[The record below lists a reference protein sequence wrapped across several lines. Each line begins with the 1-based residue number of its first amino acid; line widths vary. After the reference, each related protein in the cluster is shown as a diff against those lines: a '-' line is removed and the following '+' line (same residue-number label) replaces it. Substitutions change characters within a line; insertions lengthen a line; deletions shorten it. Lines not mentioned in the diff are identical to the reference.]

1 MLFLFFFFVFFRE
14 THVWFVLPDEF
25 KSVSLLNQ
33 YMELLSPCEK
43 ENVLS
48 MRGDQLQKRALLART
63 LVRTTIARCKFLLAI
78 PVLVNFYIFDQY
90 PFLCCF
96 KVLIFH

>member
-1 MLFLFFFFVFFRE
+1 MLFFYSFRE
-14 THVWFVLPDEF
+14 THLWFVVPDEF

-48 MRGDQLQKRALLART
+48 MRGEQLQKSALLART
-63 LVRTTIARCKFLLAI
+63 LVRTTIARCKLYVSYSSFSS
-78 PVLVNFYIFDQY
+78 VLHI
-90 PFLCCF
+90 
-96 KVLIFH
+96 